1 MIAPIELSGL
11 VSVDLRKV
19 NEYGARASYLVDE
32 FVDGLDASCDDDDD
46 GYDSDGDDEDYDCT
60 LKSQYRNANPQKK
73 HKITYILRLFYFP
86 RALNTG
92 TCIT

>member
-32 FVDGLDASCDDDDD
+32 FVDGFDASCDDDDD
-46 GYDSDGDDEDYDCT
+46 DYDCDGDDDDYDCT
-60 LKSQYRNANPQKK
+60 LKSQFRNANPQK
-73 HKITYILRLFYFP
+73 HKITHVLRLFFYFP